1 MLSQNC
7 KISLMFALYHIES
20 IKIFLWIKHVEV
32 RNCNLSLPKGKKNT
46 WGGWGYGVYELK
58 NM

>member
-32 RNCNLSLPKGKKNT
+32 RNCNLSLPKGKKKYVGWMGV
-46 WGGWGYGVYELK
+46 WGL
-58 NM
+58 